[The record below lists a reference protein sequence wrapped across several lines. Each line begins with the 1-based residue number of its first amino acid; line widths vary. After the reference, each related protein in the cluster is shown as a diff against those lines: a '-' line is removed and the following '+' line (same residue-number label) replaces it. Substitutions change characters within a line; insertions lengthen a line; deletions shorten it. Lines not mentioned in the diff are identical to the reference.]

1 MRVVLVLLIGFFI
14 ISCGKKRSIHITAA
28 NAATGERYAGLQY
41 YIVSSTTTGD
51 GEKYKIEKSGFLNEN
66 GEASEI
72 IRQKQFRTYSVRV
85 VEPENSCY
93 NKEITM
99 YFGGGNDKN
108 GHFNF
113 EFAECAYLKL
123 HVHNTNCIDSN
134 DNIKFRRLW
143 LSGDESNDFI
153 EQTGCFQYDG
163 EYFSLP
169 AGNYKYEW
177 IVTKNGITNSYD
189 SLFQL
194 SENQSFDFYLNY

>member
-1 MRVVLVLLIGFFI
+1 
-14 ISCGKKRSIHITAA
+14 
-28 NAATGERYAGLQY
+28 
-41 YIVSSTTTGD
+41 
-51 GEKYKIEKSGFLNEN
+51 
-66 GEASEI
+66 
-72 IRQKQFRTYSVRV
+72 
-85 VEPENSCY
+85 
-93 NKEITM
+93 M

-108 GHFNF
+108 GHFDF

-143 LSGDESNDFI
+143 LSGDESNEFI

-177 IVTKNGITNSYD
+177 IVTKNGVANSYD